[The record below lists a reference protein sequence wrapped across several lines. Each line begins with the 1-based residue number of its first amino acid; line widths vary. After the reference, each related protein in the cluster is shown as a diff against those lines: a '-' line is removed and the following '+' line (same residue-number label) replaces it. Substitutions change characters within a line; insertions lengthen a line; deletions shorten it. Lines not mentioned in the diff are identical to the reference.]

1 MGSGDNRGAERRNAR
16 EWAVDIGAF
25 LFAACFLVLSTDQ
38 VVIEP
43 GTSGTALAL
52 DQLRGGL
59 ACAALFLRR
68 RRPVELAVVL
78 LLLEPFSHFMAGPIM
93 VALFTVAVRRPPRV
107 TGYVAILAF
116 APLPFVL
123 AHRPDLDDP
132 RTGSA
137 LTYFVLLAAT
147 VGWGL
152 YVRSRRQLI
161 ASLRERADQAAA
173 DARREAREDVARE
186 MHDVL
191 AHRLSLLSVHAGAL
205 EFNPDAGRDQ
215 VARAASVI
223 RESAHQALQDLRE
236 IIGVLRAPETGDR
249 PQPVLADLERLADES
264 RKAGADVRLD
274 LEVDGGLEAAPCR
287 RGPYRVPHRP
297 GGTDQRAQARLGL
310 RRTGHRHRARR
321 RGPGPDRRGPQ
332 SGTVPGGGQLR
343 PGARR
348 RAGTDRTRRTGPA
361 GGRHPRTRPGGR
373 RFPAPGRTALARHRP
388 GRRPAG
394 RTGTGHDTLTTHL
407 TTPTRYTGGPQG
419 HGEPHG
425 TRGGPHVTQRTARPP
440 G

>member
-78 LLLEPFSHFMAGPIM
+78 LLLEPFSHFMAEPIM

-274 LEVDGGLEAAPCR
+274 LEVDGGLEAAPA
-287 RGPYRVPHRP
+287 V
-297 GGTDQRAQARLGL
+297 A
-310 RRTGHRHRARR
+310 
-321 RGPGPDRRGPQ
+321 
-332 SGTVPGGGQLR
+332 
-343 PGARR
+343 
-348 RAGTDRTRRTGPA
+348 
-361 GGRHPRTRPGGR
+361 
-373 RFPAPGRTALARHRP
+373 GRTAYRIVQEGLTNARKHGSDSGAPVTVTVR
-388 GRRPAG
+388 GGAG
-394 RTGTGHDTLTTHL
+394 RGLTVEVRNPAPSPGAGSSARVPGAGQGLIGLAERALLAGGTLEHGRVDGDFRLRAALPWPGTAPAAAPQAAPAPDTTH
-407 TTPTRYTGGPQG
+407 
-419 HGEPHG
+419 
-425 TRGGPHVTQRTARPP
+425 
-440 G
+440 